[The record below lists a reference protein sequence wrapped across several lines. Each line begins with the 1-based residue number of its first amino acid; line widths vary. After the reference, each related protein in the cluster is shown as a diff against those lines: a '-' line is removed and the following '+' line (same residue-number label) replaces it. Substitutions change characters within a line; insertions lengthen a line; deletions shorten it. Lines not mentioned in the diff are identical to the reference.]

1 MLGELLFYDKL
12 NILKTSKAFKR
23 YERSYSVEIID
34 LKDPSVQLTISKP
47 SIQGLFKYLFNEIKG
62 FKYQITLKVLLS
74 KYKENTDREFTLAY
88 FSSTTKTVI
97 GLKFGLGKSLE
108 EVFNRINNWISEG
121 SGWIIESIDA

>member
-12 NILKTSKAFKR
+12 NILKTSKAFKG
-23 YERSYSVEIID
+23 YERSYSVDGE
-34 LKDPSVQLTISKP
+34 
-47 SIQGLFKYLFNEIKG
+47 Y
-62 FKYQITLKVLLS
+62 
-74 KYKENTDREFTLAY
+74 TLAY